1 MAVNV
6 THLRSF
12 LAVARA
18 GGFSAAARRLNVA
31 QPALTRQIRALEAGY
46 GIALFHRDGGGVR
59 LTEEGAV
66 LVDQVARVFDGLTQV
81 EFLLK
86 SLGRRALRIGSVS
99 TRSLSTLLNLL
110 HAAFPDVETSIQV
123 GTYVQVLEG
132 VRSLR
137 FDLGVLTIDQDHPD
151 LQIRQI
157 ERAPF
162 LVLVPPTEALAR
174 RGAPVPLQALAG
186 RTLIMKPA
194 TTRSRQV
201 FDGIMASAGIVP
213 RAVRDVNAPEMI
225 AELVSCG
232 LGTGVVALS
241 TDMRRP
247 DVVALPFQGPIDIA
261 VHVVSQPAARQT
273 RSAQRAW
280 SELERRLPA
289 AWGAAGGAGIGR
301 PPVGRKLNGR
311 AATMTCQAKPFRPLP
326 SPA

>member
-1 MAVNV
+1 MALNV

-18 GGFSAAARRLNVA
+18 GGVSAAARRLNVA
-31 QPALTRQIRALEAGY
+31 QPALTRQIRELEAGY
-46 GIALFHRDGGGVR
+46 GITLFERGAAGTR

-66 LVDQVARVFDGLTQV
+66 LVDHVARVFDGLTQV
-81 EFLLK
+81 EFLLT

-110 HAAFPDVETSIQV
+110 HAAFPDVETSIQI
-123 GTYVQVLEG
+123 GTYVQVLDG

-137 FDLGVLTIDQDHPD
+137 FDLGVLTIDHDHD
-151 LQIRQI
+151 ELQIMQI

-162 LVLVPPTEALAR
+162 LILLPVDDPLAR
-174 RGAPVPLQALAG
+174 RGAAVPLGTLAG
-186 RTLIMKPA
+186 RSLLMKPGNS
-194 TTRSRQV
+194 RSRQV
-201 FDGIMASAGIVP
+201 FDAILAEAGITP
-213 RAVRDVNAPEMI
+213 GTVRDVSAPEMI

-247 DVVALPFQGPIDIA
+247 DVVALPFTGGIDIP
-261 VHVVSQPAARQT
+261 VHVISQPSGQQT

-280 SELERRLPA
+280 AELARHL
-289 AWGAAGGAGIGR
+289 AGPR
-301 PPVGRKLNGR
+301 
-311 AATMTCQAKPFRPLP
+311 
-326 SPA
+326 